1 MAGAVVMRAVAGER
15 RLTSRILAVLRAVL
29 LSVRA
34 DATADRMRTLLGFR
48 HRLPPSLLLSDNRPA
63 LPSCFSTP
71 RPASWPFPSRR
82 IIRKSR
88 VSLSYNRNGPRVDL
102 KIERSVP

>member
-71 RPASWPFPSRR
+71 RPANWPFSVPSNPPEVSRLALVQSKWPSRG
-82 IIRKSR
+82 SQ
-88 VSLSYNRNGPRVDL
+88 N
-102 KIERSVP
+102 